1 MVERLTDAEIAYALK
16 EPNCHTANREIEVRA
31 LAELLALRQSDRDRD
46 EVAEQ
51 DQRDFD
57 LAVELLCEAAGT
69 PELTFGAGQWQA
81 LAEAMHERI
90 EELRGHVE
98 KLVMTIE
105 NVVSCLSAGAEWRDV
120 RMAHD
125 DLEKSLTPAVREIA
139 EQVRKGREEKDAE
152 KTSTD

>member
-1 MVERLTDAEIAYALK
+1 MKRFCSLCGLPTERVEHPVANGAFRRSRRM
-16 EPNCHTANREIEVRA
+16 HT
-31 LAELLALRQSDRDRD
+31 
-46 EVAEQ
+46 
-51 DQRDFD
+51 
-57 LAVELLCEAAGT
+57 
-69 PELTFGAGQWQA
+69 
-81 LAEAMHERI
+81 